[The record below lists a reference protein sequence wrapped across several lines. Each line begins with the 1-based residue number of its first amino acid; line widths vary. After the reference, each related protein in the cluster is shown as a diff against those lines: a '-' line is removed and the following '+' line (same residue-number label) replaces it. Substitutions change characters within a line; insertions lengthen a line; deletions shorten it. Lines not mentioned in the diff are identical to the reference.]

1 MNFKVAFAFSLS
13 FLVHEAVTQVAS
25 SASGFA
31 SGVTGGG
38 SAAPV
43 TPANIDELVSYLTD
57 DQPRVILLDKTYDFI
72 GSEGTTTAQGC
83 RPTSNTC
90 PGNGGQ
96 DAIDEAN
103 WCGNAPAVSVTY
115 DNAAITPID
124 IKGDKSIVGVGDAGV
139 MKGKGVRLTNSISN
153 VIIQNVRFTDFNP
166 QYIWGGDAVSTLS
179 MRQRRYY
186 LY

>member
-1 MNFKVAFAFSLS
+1 MYVSIAVCFFAFVIHGAL
-13 FLVHEAVTQVAS
+13 TQVVG

-38 SAAPV
+38 SATPV
-43 TPANIDELVSYLTD
+43 TPADITELVSYLTD
-57 DQPRVILLDKTYDFI
+57 DEPRVILLDKTYDFI

-96 DAIDEAN
+96 DAINGGDD
-103 WCGNAPAVSVTY
+103 WCGDAPAVTVTY

-124 IKGDKSIVGVGDAGV
+124 IQGDKSIVGVGDAGV
-139 MKGKGVRLTNSISN
+139 MKGKGIRLINGISN
-153 VIIQNVRFTDFNP
+153 VIVQNVRFTDLNP
-166 QYIWGGDAVSTLS
+166 QYIWGGDAVSIS
-179 MRQRRYY
+179 SP
-186 LY
+186 